1 MSRKTMMI
9 IGVAA
14 SVLLLASLALAQ
26 GHMGGPGWGHGRG
39 MAYWHAPNLT
49 PEQMAQM
56 NKFRNEFYNDSAAVR
71 GQLAAKDAELRAL
84 TGNPDA
90 TSEQIAAKQKEIL
103 QIRTQF
109 GEKRI
114 AYEAKL
120 RSVLTKDQLTQMATS
135 PEYGCERGGRY
146 HHGMGM
152 GGGMGMGPG
161 MGMGSGPGYHHG
173 MPGGSGTGPNPPPQ

>member
-1 MSRKTMMI
+1 MSRKTMMLV
-9 IGVAA
+9 GLVAG
-14 SVLLLASLALAQ
+14 VLLVASLALAQ
-26 GHMGGPGWGHGRG
+26 GYMGGPDWGHGRG

-56 NKFRNEFYNDSAAVR
+56 NKFRNDYYNDSAAVR
-71 GQLAAKDAELRAL
+71 GQLAAKHAELRAL

-90 TSEQIAAKQKEIL
+90 TPAQIAAKQKEIL

-135 PEYGCERGGRY
+135 PAYGCGPGGRY
-146 HHGMGM
+146 HHGMGV
-152 GGGMGMGPG
+152 GPGWGMGPG
-161 MGMGSGPGYHHG
+161 PGYHPG
-173 MPGGSGTGPNPPPQ
+173 MPGGPDTGPNPPQQQ

>member
-1 MSRKTMMI
+1 
-9 IGVAA
+9 
-14 SVLLLASLALAQ
+14 
-26 GHMGGPGWGHGRG
+26 

-84 TGNPDA
+84 MGNPDA

-103 QIRTQF
+103 QIKTQF

-114 AYEAKL
+114 GYEAKL
-120 RSVLTKDQLTQMATS
+120 RSVLTKEQLTQMATS
-135 PEYGCERGGRY
+135 PQYGCERGGLY
-146 HHGMGM
+146 HHGMGHGMDM
-152 GGGMGMGPG
+152 GPGMGRGMGMGPG
-161 MGMGSGPGYHHG
+161 PGYHRG
-173 MPGGSGTGPNPPPQ
+173 MPGGPGSGPNPPQQ